1 MDDMLQ
7 MDMNRALMMDG
18 NAAAGTL
25 YEVFAMEMTT
35 SLAECACCGKRSEM
49 GGLLAF
55 IHTPGLVLR
64 CPECEDI
71 VLRVAVT
78 PDAYYLDARG
88 AMDLRLVRQ

>member
-7 MDMNRALMMDG
+7 MDMNRALIMDG
-18 NAAAGTL
+18 NAAAGIL

-49 GGLLAF
+49 GRLLAF
-55 IHTPGLVLR
+55 IYTPGLVLR

-71 VLRVAVT
+71 VLRVVMT

-88 AMDLRLVRQ
+88 AISLRLVRQ